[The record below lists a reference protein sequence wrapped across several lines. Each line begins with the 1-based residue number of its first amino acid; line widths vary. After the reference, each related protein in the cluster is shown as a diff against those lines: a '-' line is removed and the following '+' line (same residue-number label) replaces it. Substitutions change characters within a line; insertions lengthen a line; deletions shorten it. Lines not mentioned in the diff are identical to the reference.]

1 MARDGTGKVWLVG
14 AGPGDPGLI
23 TVAGLDALRQADV
36 VVYDRLVS
44 PLLLSHARPDA
55 ELVFVG
61 KEGGGESVSQEEI
74 ERLLVAR
81 AREGKRVVRLKGGD
95 PFVFGRGGE
104 ECLALTEAGIPFEVV
119 PGVTS
124 AIAVPAYAGIP
135 VTHRGLSS
143 SLAVVTGHED
153 PAKGDSALRWDRLAT
168 ATDTLVVLMGTR
180 TLPRL
185 VEELLAHGR
194 SPETPVAVIR
204 WGTTPEQATVTG
216 TLADIVA
223 RVEAAGLRP
232 PTVVV
237 VGEVVR
243 LRERLQWFERRPLFG
258 RRVVVTRARHQA
270 GELSR
275 LLLEAGAL
283 PVEVPVIEI
292 EPLGEGP
299 AAAEALDGLSR
310 GAYRWLLFTSANSVE
325 FFFRLLE
332 SRGRDARALAPVKVA
347 AIGPGTAQALQARG
361 IRLDLVPREY
371 VAEGLA
377 GALLPH
383 LRPGDGVLLPRAE
396 EARPDLVEALAA
408 AGARVDVLP
417 LYRAR
422 LPDRVPGEALA
433 ALRRGE
439 VDVVAFTASSTVRNL
454 AVLLGPDV
462 ECLRQVK
469 LACIGPITAR
479 TVREVLGRS
488 PDIVARE
495 YTMAGL
501 VEALC
506 RHFGGGGGER

>member
-1 MARDGTGKVWLVG
+1 MAGDCKGKVWLVG

-23 TVAGLDALRQADV
+23 TVAGLEALRQADV

-44 PLLLSHARPDA
+44 PLLLAQARPDA
-55 ELVFVG
+55 ELLFVG
-61 KEGGGESVSQEEI
+61 KEGGGEAVPQEEI
-74 ERLLVAR
+74 ERLLMEK

-104 ECLALTEAGIPFEVV
+104 ECLALAEAGIPFDVV

-124 AIAVPAYAGIP
+124 AVAVPAYAGIP

-143 SLAVVTGHED
+143 SLAIVTGHED
-153 PAKGDSALRWDRLAT
+153 PTKGDSSLRWDKLAT
-168 ATDTLVVLMGTR
+168 ATETLVVLMGTR

-185 VEELLAHGR
+185 VDELLAHGR
-194 SPETPVAVIR
+194 PPATPVAVVR
-204 WGTTPEQATVTG
+204 WGTTPEQETVTG

-232 PTVVV
+232 PTVVI

-243 LRERLQWFERRPLFG
+243 LRERLAWFERRPLFG
-258 RRVVVTRARHQA
+258 LRVLVTRARHQA

-292 EPLGEGP
+292 EPLEEGP
-299 AAAEALDGLSR
+299 AVMRALEGMAR
-310 GAYRWLLFTSANSVE
+310 GAYRWLLFTSANAVE
-325 FFFRLLE
+325 LFFRLLE
-332 SRGRDARALAPVKVA
+332 ARGRDARALASAQVA
-347 AIGPGTAQALQARG
+347 AIGPGTAQALRARG
-361 IRLDLVPREY
+361 IRPDLLPGEY

-377 GALLPH
+377 AALSPH
-383 LRPGDGVLLPRAE
+383 LHPGDGVLLPRAE
-396 EARPDLVEALAA
+396 EARPELVEALAA
-408 AGARVDVLP
+408 GGAKVEVLP

-422 LPDRVPGEALA
+422 LPERVPQEALEM
-433 ALRRGE
+433 LRRGE

-454 AVLLGPDV
+454 AALLGPDV
-462 ECLRQVK
+462 GCLERVAI
-469 LACIGPITAR
+469 ACIGPITAR
-479 TVREVLGRS
+479 TVQEVLGRS
-488 PDIVARE
+488 PDIVALE

-506 RHFGGGGGER
+506 RRYAKEGGEP

>member
-1 MARDGTGKVWLVG
+1 MGRDRVGKVWLVG

-23 TVAGLDALRQADV
+23 TVAGLEALRLADV

-61 KEGGGESVSQEEI
+61 KEGGGESASQEEI
-74 ERLLVAR
+74 ERLLIAR

-104 ECLALTEAGIPFEVV
+104 ECLALAEAGVPFEVV

-124 AIAVPAYAGIP
+124 AVAVPAYAGIP
-135 VTHRGLSS
+135 ATHRGLSS
-143 SLAVVTGHED
+143 SLAIVTGHED
-153 PAKGDSALRWDRLAT
+153 PTKEESALRWERLAT

-185 VEELLAHGR
+185 VEELIAHGR
-194 SPETPVAVIR
+194 PPDTPVAVIR
-204 WGTTPEQATVTG
+204 WGTTPEQETVTG

-232 PTVVV
+232 PTVLV

-243 LRERLQWFERRPLFG
+243 LRERLAWFEARPLFG
-258 RRVVVTRARHQA
+258 RRVLVTRARHQA
-270 GELSR
+270 GKLSR
-275 LLLEAGAL
+275 QLLEAGAL

-292 EPLGEGP
+292 EPLPEGP
-299 AAAEALDGLSR
+299 ATAAALRRLAE
-310 GAYRWLLFTSANSVE
+310 GAYRWAVFTSANAVE
-325 FFFRLLE
+325 VFFRLLE
-332 SRGRDARALAPVKVA
+332 SRGRDARALAGVRVA
-347 AIGPGTAQALQARG
+347 AIGPGTAQALRSQG
-361 IRLDLVPREY
+361 IVPDLLPGEY
-371 VAEGLA
+371 IAEGLA
-377 GALLPH
+377 AALSPH

-408 AGARVDVLP
+408 VGARVDVLP

-422 LPDRVPGEALA
+422 LPERVPQEALA
-433 ALRRGE
+433 MLRRGQI
-439 VDVVAFTASSTVRNL
+439 DAVVFTASSTVRNL
-454 AVLLGPDV
+454 VALLGPDA
-462 ECLRQVK
+462 ESLQRTT
-469 LACIGPITAR
+469 LACIGPVTAA

-488 PDIVARE
+488 PDVVAEE

-501 VEALC
+501 VDALC
-506 RHFGGGGGER
+506 RHYASGGRER